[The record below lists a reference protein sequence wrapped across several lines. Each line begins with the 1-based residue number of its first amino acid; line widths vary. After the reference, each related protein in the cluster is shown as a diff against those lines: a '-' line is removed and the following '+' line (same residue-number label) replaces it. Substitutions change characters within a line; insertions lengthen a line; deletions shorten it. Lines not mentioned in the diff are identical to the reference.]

1 MFMILYFVLKHILV
15 SSNYYLLVNIGML
28 LYVVFKNILK
38 IKYVE
43 YDNAN
48 LYVNHHDYQVQIP
61 FEEVKEVKLM
71 SLDGI
76 YKFILFKKG
85 QLGKEIL
92 CKPSLWY
99 PFNFNKVDYE
109 LHKIRGLI
117 YKRNHEYYK
126 QIGQE
131 NNTQLSGMNL

>member
-1 MFMILYFVLKHILV
+1 MQRTKTLTTKTIYIYKSIISILMFMILYFVLKHILV

-61 FEEVKEVKLM
+61 F
-71 SLDGI
+71 
-76 YKFILFKKG
+76 
-85 QLGKEIL
+85 
-92 CKPSLWY
+92 
-99 PFNFNKVDYE
+99 
-109 LHKIRGLI
+109 
-117 YKRNHEYYK
+117 
-126 QIGQE
+126 
-131 NNTQLSGMNL
+131 